1 MADTKN
7 NRLLEFDTDG
17 TSTGNL
23 DHGGRRADLA
33 VRGRRQGG
41 GSLIVA
47 DTFANKVESLDRL
60 YGELVGHHGRR
71 HRASR
76 APYDVA
82 VADGIVYVAD
92 SANKR
97 IVELNANT
105 GAYIAT
111 VGTGYLH
118 SPQGVAIDPTN
129 GNIWVSDTSFNKLVE
144 FPAAGGAPI
153 QTVSAPN
160 GAFNHPTHLD
170 VHVDAS
176 GTAYLYVAD
185 VYNDRVVILNLN
197 EGP

>member
-1 MADTKN
+1 MNWSAT
-7 NRLLEFDTDG
+7 T
-17 TSTGNL
+17 
-23 DHGGRRADLA
+23 
-33 VRGRRQGG
+33 
-41 GSLIVA
+41 
-47 DTFANKVESLDRL
+47 ANGIAFK
-60 YGELVGHHGRR
+60 
-71 HRASR
+71 

-82 VADGIVYVAD
+82 VAGGIVYVAD

-153 QTVSAPN
+153 QTVAAPN
-160 GAFNHPTHLD
+160 GTFNHPTHLD

-176 GTAYLYVAD
+176 GNPYLYVAD
-185 VYNDRVVILNLN
+185 VYNDRIVILNLN

>member
-1 MADTKN
+1 
-7 NRLLEFDTDG
+7 
-17 TSTGNL
+17 
-23 DHGGRRADLA
+23 
-33 VRGRRQGG
+33 
-41 GSLIVA
+41 
-47 DTFANKVESLDRL
+47 
-60 YGELVGHHGRR
+60 
-71 HRASR
+71 
-76 APYDVA
+76 
-82 VADGIVYVAD
+82 VAD

-111 VGTGYLH
+111 VGTGSLH

-176 GTAYLYVAD
+176 GNAYLYVAD